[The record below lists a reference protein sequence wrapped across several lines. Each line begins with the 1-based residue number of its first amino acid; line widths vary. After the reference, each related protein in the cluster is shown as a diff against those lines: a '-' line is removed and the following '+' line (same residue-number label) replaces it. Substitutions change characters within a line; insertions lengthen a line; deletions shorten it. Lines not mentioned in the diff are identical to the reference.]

1 VSHLGGHGVPPG
13 GTECP
18 IWGDK
23 NMESMYFMD
32 SHGCRTAEPIAL
44 GGLWLLVG
52 RGEATTLLA
61 VLTMD
66 PG

>member
-1 VSHLGGHGVPPG
+1 
-13 GTECP
+13 
-18 IWGDK
+18 
-23 NMESMYFMD
+23 MESMYFMD